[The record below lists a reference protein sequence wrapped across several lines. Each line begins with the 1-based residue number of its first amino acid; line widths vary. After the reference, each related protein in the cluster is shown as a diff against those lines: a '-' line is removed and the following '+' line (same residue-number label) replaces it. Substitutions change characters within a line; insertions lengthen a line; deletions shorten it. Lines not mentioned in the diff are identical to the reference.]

1 MARKKK
7 ARGRPVVYV
16 MPDMLI
22 EGASPEEIA
31 EMVLQAKPPMR
42 WKYMEE
48 AEKAKLEKERE
59 AAND

>member
-1 MARKKK
+1 MPRKKK
-7 ARGRPVVYV
+7 ERGRPVVYV

-22 EGASPEEIA
+22 DATPEEIA
-31 EMVLQAKPPMR
+31 ETVLKAKPPTR

-48 AEKAKLEKERE
+48 AERAKLERERE